1 MTHRVTLHRFGSVFS
16 LLAPIKYRR
25 SHSSQNAQSPLSG
38 FTARSNLRLRVDV
51 DRVVGD
57 VTIAVDIDI
66 VIVIVVVD
74 NRHHAAECDV
84 TLWRR

>member
-1 MTHRVTLHRFGSVFS
+1 MFS

-51 DRVVGD
+51 DRIVGD
-57 VTIAVDIDI
+57 VTIAVDVD
-66 VIVIVVVD
+66 IVIVVVD
-74 NRHHAAECDV
+74 NRHHATECDV
-84 TLWRR
+84 TLCRR